1 MIATMRTMLVAAL
14 AAIVFTVAFTP
25 RAAHKALDPN
35 EPIAADGS
43 MIAGRAQTIY
53 DTNPLLGAFG
63 QVRPDPDDPKE
74 FEWLIENDRWYTER
88 EREPIAKLLGPLDA
102 SRCEDTTRKM
112 LIGAVRTYY
121 GTRGREK
128 HGFSLRG
135 PRAKAA
141 IEQEWSTPLDQK
153 IDDFVRQA
161 VQSGFLHKDEVPANV
176 YPEFAKVFANT
187 NEIGATCPPLKTEK
201 GVEKVKTENGAERL

>member
-1 MIATMRTMLVAAL
+1 MIAAVRTMLLAAL
-14 AAIVFTVAFTP
+14 AAIVFAVVFAP
-25 RAAHKALDPN
+25 RAAHKALDPA

-63 QVRPDPDDPKE
+63 EVRPDPDDPNE
-74 FEWLIENDRWYTER
+74 FQWLIENDRWYTER
-88 EREPIAKLLGPLDA
+88 DREAIAKLLGPLDA
-102 SRCEDTTRKM
+102 SRCENAVRTR

-141 IEQEWSTPLDQK
+141 IEQEWSTPLDRQ

-161 VQSGFLHKDEVPANV
+161 VQSGFLHKNEVPANV
-176 YPEFAKVFANT
+176 YPEFATVFADT
-187 NEIGATCPPLKTEK
+187 REIGAACPPLKIER